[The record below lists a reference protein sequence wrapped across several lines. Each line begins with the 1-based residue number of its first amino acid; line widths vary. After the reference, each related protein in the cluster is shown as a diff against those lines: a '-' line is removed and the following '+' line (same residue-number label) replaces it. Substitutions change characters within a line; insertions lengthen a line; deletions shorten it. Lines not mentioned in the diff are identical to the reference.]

1 MPRIEKAE
9 RMNLKFTFNGPKPD
23 HEHPS
28 PAGRELPDSLKHL
41 DFGAKSSGG
50 AGSSD
55 LWLRAAIAEDHVFV
69 RAVSGDGVV
78 YAKSRVAIRPDQAGA
93 ETPASWL
100 SAVRSGASRALAE
113 AGEHLASS
121 IRGLH
126 VLSTGPV
133 TELLADER
141 ARTLFPAIGVPTTM
155 LPAVPVPGAQLGVS
169 DDAWQRRTGL
179 PAGTPVFAGTAT
191 PEDQP
196 A

>member
-1 MPRIEKAE
+1 
-9 RMNLKFTFNGPKPD
+9 MNLKFTFNGPKQD
-23 HEHPS
+23 HDHGAPQ
-28 PAGRELPDSLKHL
+28 GRELPDSLKHL

-78 YAKSRVAIRPDQAGA
+78 YAKSRVSITADAPDAA
-93 ETPASWL
+93 TPESWL
-100 SAVRSGASRALAE
+100 LAVRSGASRALAE

-121 IRGLH
+121 IRGLY
-126 VLSTGPV
+126 VLAELPV
-133 TELLADER
+133 TELLADDR
-141 ARTLFPAIGVPTTM
+141 ARALFPAIGVPAAA

-179 PAGTPVFAGTAT
+179 PVGTPVFADTAT
-191 PEDQP
+191 PEDRP